1 MDYKRLYSIWH
12 RNITHVY
19 RGMDKAY
26 HVERLHGEQE
36 QRLDDRIHAIEHHFS
51 DTLLL
56 RVSYW
61 QLPSANLV
69 DATDGALTFQLAFFI
84 DDVVREQFQRAERV
98 TTEVLAEVDRLRSLF
113 YASRAVSKPS

>member
-1 MDYKRLYSIWH
+1 LE
-12 RNITHVY
+12 
-19 RGMDKAY
+19 KAY
-26 HVERLHGEQE
+26 HVERLRGEQE
-36 QRLDDRIHAIEHHFS
+36 QRLDERIHAIERHFS
-51 DTLLL
+51 DTFLL

-69 DATDGALTFQLAFFI
+69 DANDGALTFQLAFFI

-113 YASRAVSKPS
+113 YASRSVVNPN